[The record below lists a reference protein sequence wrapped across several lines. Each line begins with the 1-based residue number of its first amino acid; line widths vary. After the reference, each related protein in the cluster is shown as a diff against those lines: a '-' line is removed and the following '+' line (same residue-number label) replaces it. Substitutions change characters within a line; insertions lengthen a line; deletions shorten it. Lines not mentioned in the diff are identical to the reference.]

1 MEFALQQK
9 QQQSLLMSFELR
21 QAIEIL
27 QYSTCELDEY
37 IRQQELENPLIELV
51 EAPPNNF
58 DEAGINQKYLGS
70 YQGDM
75 RMDMI
80 QSNAS
85 NIRLDLY
92 EQVRILYSDDYTR
105 SLLKYLID
113 NLDDNGYLCG
123 IEDIL
128 LLKTGITISEIEKGI
143 HLLQSI
149 GPIGI
154 GARDVKE
161 CLLLQIHYSSNE
173 HQLATY
179 LIEHHFDLLVNK
191 KWREIAKYM
200 NICNEKLKEINDYIL
215 TLNPRPCSFQSN
227 QVLDYLNPDITVER
241 KNNTWVFHFNDAYLP
256 SISLNKDYVHYLN
269 EKNDT
274 ATYLKKHYKNYEWLI
289 HSIEQRK
296 NTITKV
302 MTVLLEKQQGFFN
315 NGFTS
320 LKPLTLKEVANSIGM
335 HESTVSRVTMNKVIQ
350 TPFGSIEFQQ
360 LFTSKLE
367 TVDGNSISIVKVK
380 SILETIIS
388 QENKKKP
395 LSDQKIAEYFSLEM
409 GVLISRRTISKYR
422 DELSIL
428 SSSKRREI

>member
-51 EAPPNNF
+51 EAPPSNF
-58 DEAGINQKYLGS
+58 DEAGIDQKYLGS
-70 YQGDM
+70 YQGDI

-85 NIRLDLY
+85 NMRLDLY
-92 EQVRILYSDDYTR
+92 KQVRIMYSDDYSR

-123 IEDIL
+123 IEESL
-128 LLKTGITISEIEKGI
+128 LFKRGITISEIEKGI

-161 CLLLQIHYSSNE
+161 CLLLQMQYSSDE
-173 HQLATY
+173 HQLAMY

-191 KWREIAKYM
+191 KWREIAKHM
-200 NICNEKLKEINDYIL
+200 NICNEELKEINNYIL

-227 QVLDYLNPDITVER
+227 QVLGYLNPDIIVER

-256 SISLNKDYVHYLN
+256 SINLNSDYLHYLN

-274 ATYLKKHYKNYEWLI
+274 ATYLKKQYKNYEWLI

-302 MTVLLEKQQGFFN
+302 MTVLLEKQQEFFN
-315 NGFTS
+315 NGLTS
-320 LKPLTLKEVANSIGM
+320 LNPLTLKEVANLIGM

-367 TVDGNSISIVKVK
+367 TVDGNSISQVKVK
-380 SILETIIS
+380 SILETIVS

-395 LSDQKIAEYFSLEM
+395 LSDQKIAEYFSLEI

-428 SSSKRREI
+428 PSSKRREI